1 MLSGGKSGFHFDGL
15 RLTVNVDSFRT
26 GWLAERMNLVIRYG
40 LIGHPHVLTIPID
53 KEAVRTHDQASTEFP
68 QGRWI

>member
-1 MLSGGKSGFHFDGL
+1 MKRDAAM
-15 RLTVNVDSFRT
+15 RT